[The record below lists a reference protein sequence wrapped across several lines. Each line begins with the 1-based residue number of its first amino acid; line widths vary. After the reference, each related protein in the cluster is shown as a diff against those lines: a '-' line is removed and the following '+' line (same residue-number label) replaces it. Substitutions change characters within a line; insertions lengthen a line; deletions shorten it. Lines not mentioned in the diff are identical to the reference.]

1 MYMLGVDFIGI
12 SYIRFLLF
20 VLVRYNRMDGVL
32 FWKDN
37 ML

>member
-1 MYMLGVDFIGI
+1 MLGVDFIGI
-12 SYIRFLLF
+12 SYIRFLLY

-32 FWKDN
+32 FWRDI